1 MRNLL
6 LVYQGMNVKDEDI
19 ISICGH
25 MLLRPDITVAVAG
38 CFRHSLPQI
47 VRNVVDTMR
56 ERYSRRTME
65 SIQDIF
71 GEDALSV
78 DSWNI
83 YIHEYV
89 VVAFSRILELAPH
102 LLRLVSQPLHHCVLK
117 LNVNRGAAALLVK

>member
-1 MRNLL
+1 MHNLL
-6 LVYQGMNVKDEDI
+6 LVYQGINVKDEDI

-38 CFRHSLPQI
+38 CFRHVLPQI

-56 ERYSRRTME
+56 ERYGRRTME
-65 SIQDIF
+65 SIQD
-71 GEDALSV
+71 ALSV
-78 DSWNI
+78 DSWNL

-102 LLRLVSQPLHHCVLK
+102 LLRLVAQPLHYCVLK
-117 LNVNRGAAALLVK
+117 FIVNRGAAGLSVK